1 MNLAGQPT
9 SRPAHR
15 LLSIPHD
22 ACTVL
27 MYADDRRVDHL
38 HGGVMGA
45 SQCIHNPGPHARST
59 PANEAIVARGVRT
72 ECIRQVAPLCPRKTQ
87 KMPLRTRRSLARG
100 TPLGLF
106 GSIGL
111 MAVHS

>member
-59 PANEAIVARGVRT
+59 PANEAIVASGVRT
-72 ECIRQVAPLCPRKTQ
+72 ECIRRGAAQ
-87 KMPLRTRRSLARG
+87 LARKKYPAAG
-100 TPLGLF
+100 GWFLPVHVELKTRTP
-106 GSIGL
+106 
-111 MAVHS
+111 ATR